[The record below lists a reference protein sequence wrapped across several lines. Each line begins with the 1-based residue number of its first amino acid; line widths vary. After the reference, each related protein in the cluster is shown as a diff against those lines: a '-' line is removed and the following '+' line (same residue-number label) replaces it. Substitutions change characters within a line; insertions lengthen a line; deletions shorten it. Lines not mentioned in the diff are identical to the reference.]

1 MEFNIVGKLLINPYK
16 HCFVIII
23 YLKRYHREL
32 EFTTTLTTYYI
43 PTLYVSVV
51 ILVYLKNKLY
61 LKYQIANLVG

>member
-23 YLKRYHREL
+23 YLKTYHREL
-32 EFTTTLTTYYI
+32 EFNTTLTTYYI
-43 PTLYVSVV
+43 STLYVSVI

-61 LKYQIANLVG
+61 LKYQIASLVG